1 MPTRSRFLEDVAR
14 LDGSSVT
21 EHDGRLRV
29 AFADGS
35 ADELVALQPA
45 TADEWRSR
53 LRRLEKQAA
62 IVLLNPSL
70 AYSIAYPARRG
81 EKPPRQTLRLSASLS
96 LSVGR
101 PFGRRQVFTFSRG
114 TGQVTVSEGE
124 ALPRR
129 DGEQSTFLASLPGWV
144 ERAMIPLTSA
154 IVAQCEAYELRPE
167 VQDAVARI
175 GEQRRTEL
183 AHIQL
188 LYTSQRRGTRLYGLP
203 RSGAHASSTVEAERR
218 QLETIVLDRYLVQ
231 IRVRVLS
238 LGILEYHA

>member
-1 MPTRSRFLEDVAR
+1 MHSSSRFLDDVAR

-21 EHDGRLRV
+21 QHDGRLRV

-35 ADELVALQPA
+35 AAELVALQPA

-62 IVLLNPSL
+62 IVLLNPPL
-70 AYSIAYPARRG
+70 AYAVAYPVRRG
-81 EKPPRQTLRLSASLS
+81 EKPPRPTLRLSVSLS

-101 PFGRRQVFTFSRG
+101 PLAQRLVFTFARD
-114 TGQVTVSEGE
+114 TGQVTVSAGE
-124 ALPRR
+124 SLPRR
-129 DGEQSTFLASLPGWV
+129 EGEQSTFLASLPGWV
-144 ERAMIPLTSA
+144 ERAMVPLTSA

-167 VQDAVARI
+167 IQDAVARI

-188 LYTSQRRGTRLYGLP
+188 LYASQRRGTRLYGLP
-203 RSGAHASSTVEAERR
+203 RPGAHASSAVEAERR
-218 QLETIVLDRYLVQ
+218 QLETIVLDRYLAE

-238 LGILEYHA
+238 LGILEYRA